1 MEEKVKQIIS
11 DLFSVK
17 TNEINPKFGPI
28 DCDEWDSFG
37 HLNLITALEEEFD
50 VLFDENQIPDMQ
62 NFELII
68 HIIKETINNK

>member
-11 DLFSVK
+11 DLFSVEK
-17 TNEINPKFGPI
+17 NEINPKFGPM

-50 VLFDENQIPDMQ
+50 ILIDENQIPDMQ
-62 NFELII
+62 NFELIML
-68 HIIKETINNK
+68 IIKETIENK